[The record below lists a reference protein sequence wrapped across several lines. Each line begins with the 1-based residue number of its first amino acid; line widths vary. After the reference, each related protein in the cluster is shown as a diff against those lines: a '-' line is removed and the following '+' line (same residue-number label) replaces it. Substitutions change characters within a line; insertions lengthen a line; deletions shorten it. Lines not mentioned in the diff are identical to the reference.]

1 MYNHPEVI
9 DLLVRHVY
17 QKSISEV
24 LVRILNVSDNVFEE
38 CGFEGGNID
47 NIRQSFVFKIAQR
60 MNQNFDKENNTQLNL
75 ADAYDFNNNATNLLA
90 ELVEYKV
97 VY

>member
-38 CGFEGGNID
+38 GGFEGGNID
-47 NIRQSFVFKIAQR
+47 NIR
-60 MNQNFDKENNTQLNL
+60 
-75 ADAYDFNNNATNLLA
+75 
-90 ELVEYKV
+90 
-97 VY
+97 